1 MFTVYVLLSEKDNKQ
16 YIGFTDNIQRR
27 LSEHHSGL
35 VDSTKHRRPMNLIY
49 SEEFESKKEAMEREK
64 FFKSHKGRDYLI
76 SIGRL
81 IILSGKV
88 CNPASAG

>member
-49 SEEFESKKEAMEREK
+49 SEEFESKKEAMKERS
-64 FFKSHKGRDYLI
+64 FSNLI
-76 SIGRL
+76 KEG
-81 IILSGKV
+81 II
-88 CNPASAG
+88 